1 MIKRLNALPHP
12 LRQLIFQRGICGCVV
27 CALALL
33 ALALQRSLALT
44 FSVGSLGAAALG
56 NAIWLF
62 VLAENRRYVIA
73 EGSVTEIQRTLTR
86 KHIKEIQIATQDK
99 PLRIRLKD
107 RRSCLALG
115 NTVRVYIHSRTPIYE
130 QEGKLLLLEYLTL
143 CTLANEEAVDAAK
156 SA

>member
-1 MIKRLNALPHP
+1 M
-12 LRQLIFQRGICGCVV
+12 
-27 CALALL
+27 
-33 ALALQRSLALT
+33 
-44 FSVGSLGAAALG
+44 
-56 NAIWLF
+56 
-62 VLAENRRYVIA
+62 
-73 EGSVTEIQRTLTR
+73 TEIQRTLTR

-143 CTLANEEAVDAAK
+143 CTLANEEVVDAAK

>member
-1 MIKRLNALPHP
+1 MA
-12 LRQLIFQRGICGCVV
+12 V
-27 CALALL
+27 CPG
-33 ALALQRSLALT
+33 RKPSIRDRRR
-44 FSVGSLGAAALG
+44 VGDRDSKDLDAQ
-56 NAIWLF
+56 
-62 VLAENRRYVIA
+62 
-73 EGSVTEIQRTLTR
+73 T
-86 KHIKEIQIATQDK
+86 HKEIQIATQDK

-143 CTLANEEAVDAAK
+143 CTLANEEVVDAAK